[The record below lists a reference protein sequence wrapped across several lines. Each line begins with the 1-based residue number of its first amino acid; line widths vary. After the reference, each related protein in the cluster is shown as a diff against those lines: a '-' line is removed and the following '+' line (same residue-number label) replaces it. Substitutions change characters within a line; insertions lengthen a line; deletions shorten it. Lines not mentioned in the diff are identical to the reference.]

1 MGNVGLMGAR
11 ILVVDDEEIVIKSYL
26 RILGGG
32 DYQVEAAHGGREALR
47 KVEQNPYDVI
57 ILDIMMPDMGGLEVL
72 RRVKETHPN
81 LDVIMVTGL
90 AEHCGGGEEARC
102 LRLHLQAIRAGRA
115 KADSAAHAG
124 AGVVVAGTSLYGQ
137 QRMTDRFRP
146 DCVAKLINELTAK
159 FRGAPVGTSFWRSNA
174 L

>member
-1 MGNVGLMGAR
+1 MGNDGLMGAR

-47 KVEQNPYDVI
+47 KVEENPYDVI

-90 AEHCGGGEEARC
+90 AVNDTVVEAKK
-102 LRLHLQAIRAGRA
+102 L
-115 KADSAAHAG
+115 G
-124 AGVVVAGTSLYGQ
+124 ACDYISKP
-137 QRMTDRFRP
+137 FEP
-146 DCVAKLINELTAK
+146 DELKLIVQRTLG
-159 FRGAPVGTSFWRSNA
+159 RG
-174 L
+174 

>member
-1 MGNVGLMGAR
+1 MGAR

-47 KVEQNPYDVI
+47 KVEENPYELI

-90 AEHCGGGEEARC
+90 AENDTVVEAKKLGAC
-102 LRLHLQAIRAGRA
+102 DYISKPFEPDELRLIVQRTLGRGQLLPVHRCM
-115 KADSAAHAG
+115 DSAVWTATNDGPLPTPKGKSMSA
-124 AGVVVAGTSLYGQ
+124 AYKC
-137 QRMTDRFRP
+137 RF
-146 DCVAKLINELTAK
+146 I
-159 FRGAPVGTSFWRSNA
+159 S
-174 L
+174 

>member
-1 MGNVGLMGAR
+1 MGAR

-124 AGVVVAGTSLYGQ
+124 AGVVVPVHRCMDS
-137 QRMTDRFRP
+137 
-146 DCVAKLINELTAK
+146 NE
-159 FRGAPVGTSFWRSNA
+159 
-174 L
+174 

>member
-1 MGNVGLMGAR
+1 MGAR

-47 KVEQNPYDVI
+47 KVEENPYDVI
-57 ILDIMMPDMGGLEVL
+57 ILDIMMPVGGLEVL

-90 AEHCGGGEEARC
+90 AENDTVVEAKKLGACDYISKPFEPEE
-102 LRLHLQAIRAGRA
+102 L
-115 KADSAAHAG
+115 
-124 AGVVVAGTSLYGQ
+124 
-137 QRMTDRFRP
+137 
-146 DCVAKLINELTAK
+146 KLIVQRTLG
-159 FRGAPVGTSFWRSNA
+159 RG
-174 L
+174 